1 MITRR
6 SLFGLGAG
14 VAATAVGISTTKA
27 APEGDLKIIEFAGQA
42 FPEEF
47 KIVGVDFGRY
57 PAMALPVNRTSGWE
71 EDWKSGKVY
80 SVIVPPK
87 NWRKLA

>member
-27 APEGDLKIIEFAGQA
+27 APAADLDIINFAGQA

-47 KIVGVDFGRY
+47 KVHVDGEMMRRTFK
-57 PAMALPVNRTSGWE
+57 PELMVEFEALPDLFE
-71 EDWKSGKVY
+71 CHIFKC
-80 SVIVPPK
+80 P
-87 NWRKLA
+87 

>member
-27 APEGDLKIIEFAGQA
+27 EPQ
-42 FPEEF
+42 
-47 KIVGVDFGRY
+47 IVGVDFGRY

-80 SVIVPPK
+80 SVIVSPK